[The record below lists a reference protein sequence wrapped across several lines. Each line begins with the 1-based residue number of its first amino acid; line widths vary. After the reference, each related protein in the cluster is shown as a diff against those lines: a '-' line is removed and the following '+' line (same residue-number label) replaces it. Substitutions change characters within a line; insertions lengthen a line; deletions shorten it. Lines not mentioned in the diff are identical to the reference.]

1 MTGIPLAFCHK
12 KKLNSLLASGEC
24 QTARV
29 QVKEIVRASC
39 IFHACE
45 LPRVQPPPGLILSA
59 MCGMRQRNCGTYP
72 LYLGEGLDSAPFDF
86 NLLDSASRI
95 KFMRLIGFVYAV
107 EVAGFAFCA
116 SDN

>member
-1 MTGIPLAFCHK
+1 MGVLHENLGRIIMTGIPLAFCHK

-45 LPRVQPPPGLILSA
+45 LPRVQPPP
-59 MCGMRQRNCGTYP
+59 NCGTYP
-72 LYLGEGLDSAPFDF
+72 LYLGEGLHSALSDF